1 VASRGI
7 SPQALNICE
16 IWWRGPNW
24 LAMDAQHWPT
34 QKDSEIVVASTLIKS
49 EYLQNHLLSKYS
61 SIDKLLRV
69 MAYVLRF
76 ITKLRGKSQQPS
88 HLTAEELKLAKIAVI
103 KIQQQLDLGHEV
115 RLLKNKRPLGPKS
128 KLQALSPFLD
138 SDGIFRVGGRL
149 QNAMIPYNVKH
160 PIILDK

>member
-1 VASRGI
+1 
-7 SPQALNICE
+7 
-16 IWWRGPNW
+16 
-24 LAMDAQHWPT
+24 MDAQHWPT